1 MGDWGE
7 EVEKEGKV
15 EGKVDEVEEWGEMG
29 EGWCMEVG
37 RVGYHID

>member
-15 EGKVDEVEEWGEMG
+15 EGKVDEVEGKG